1 MEEEKKISFFKRI
14 KIAIFNLENYKIFV
28 NERFSKAV
36 KYIFSLI
43 AIVTIILSISTT
55 ISFRQRFDKLVSY
68 VENSFP
74 EFSYENEELSVD
86 QPVHAYD
93 EEYEAKLIVDTGDV
107 TDEQLEAYREEAS
120 EGYYSLILLK
130 DRAVYT
136 ISGYEYQATYSDFFN
151 SLGIESFSKA
161 EIFENY
167 LNNDGITKV
176 TIVMFIYA
184 IIYLFVSNILV
195 MIEDILII
203 AIFGW
208 ICSKICK
215 VSLDFV
221 SNCKLSAYSVTLSL
235 ILSTVYSIVNTFTNF
250 QIKYFSL
257 MYMIIAYIYIIAAI
271 MIIKSDPNRAVGQ
284 EVPVGLSN
292 EKNNEEIEDEKL
304 EDKKDKEEEQKE
316 KNQATEEKKNKGKK
330 KSKEES
336 KKELEGDSLPNGE

>member
-1 MEEEKKISFFKRI
+1 MEEEKKVSFFKRI

-28 NERFSKAV
+28 NERFSKAI

-68 VENSFP
+68 LETSFP
-74 EFSYENEELSVD
+74 EFVYENEELNVNEN
-86 QPVHAYD
+86 VNAYD

-107 TDEQLEAYREEAS
+107 TDEQLENYKEEAS

-130 DRAVYT
+130 DKAIYT
-136 ISGYEYQATYSDFFN
+136 IAGYEYQATYSDFFN

-167 LNNDGITKV
+167 LNDDGIVKV

-195 MIEDILII
+195 IIEDILII

-215 VSLDFV
+215 VALDFV
-221 SNCKLSAYSVTLSL
+221 NNCKLAAYSVTLSL
-235 ILSTVYSIVNTFTNF
+235 ILNTVYSIVNTFTNF

-271 MIIKSDPNRAVGQ
+271 MIIKSDPNRTVGQ

-292 EKNNEEIEDEKL
+292 EKNNEEIKEEKI
-304 EDKKDKEEEQKE
+304 ENKKEKEEEK
-316 KNQATEEKKNKGKK
+316 KKKKQAKKKKKNRGKK
-330 KSKEES
+330 KSKEDN